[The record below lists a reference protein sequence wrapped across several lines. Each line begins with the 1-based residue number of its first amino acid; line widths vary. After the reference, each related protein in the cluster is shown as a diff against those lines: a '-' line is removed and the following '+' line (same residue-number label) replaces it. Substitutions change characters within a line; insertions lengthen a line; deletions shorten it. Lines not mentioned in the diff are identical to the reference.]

1 MQSQPQSRQISFD
14 IFQDEYVHFH
24 NDRCLRVL
32 YFLSGSTTVAYRQAQ
47 AAFTAG
53 GLLVTN
59 PMEWYFCSAAKA
71 SFLTLTLPLDFLAAS
86 GIGASPHIS
95 CCVPDHAPGLKQE
108 YHHVRKALAGL
119 WRCCFMGNEQNS
131 DSLSAQASALFLLL
145 RDHFASALEDDI
157 FRACTDTAEYR
168 LSRILRHIHEHW
180 SEDLRISE
188 IAALEYLSPN
198 YLSRFWHEHMHCTL
212 SSYICDIRL
221 DHAEKQLRGVRSMTD
236 IASFCGFKNANV
248 FNQKFIQRFGV
259 PPKQY
264 RARLIC
270 EKASADTL
278 QTGGLDLSALLLYLG
293 EAEGGQK
300 SAPETLELRID
311 AAASGRPLRHT
322 WRRLVNIGYARDG
335 LVELVQQQ
343 LIRAQTEIGFEY
355 IRFHGIFDD
364 DMHVFY
370 ETPSG
375 ELRPNY
381 IFVDP
386 LLDFLLSI
394 GLKPFIELGYT
405 PRALAAQP
413 VRVLERETYFSRVKS
428 VDTWCALIRHFLRHI
443 IGRYGLR
450 EVLSWKF
457 TVSGSELLLQGYLSA
472 EDYLSHYAASFR
484 AIKSV
489 CPELSVGGFG
499 GHSSLILEVDDFE
512 QFTAFCVKNS
522 CIPDFFCL
530 QNFPVEHVKKTAAAS
545 PVLLQKLSPVT
556 ISADAHYSRQLL
568 ARTADILKR
577 YALQEKE
584 LWFEEWN
591 ASIWQRDA
599 ANDTCYKAAY
609 ILKDICENYDNVEAF
624 GYWLL
629 TDFIEERIPHDNL
642 PYFGG
647 CGLMNYNGIP
657 KAAWN
662 AMRLLRKLGD
672 TYLCSGDGYFVTRGH
687 DRLQI
692 LLYRYAHYGD
702 MYRFCNQTPISVDRA
717 YDVFLNRPEQK
728 YRIVIQNL
736 HSSDCRIRK
745 YCIDRTHGSSFDLW
759 LSMGRPKTLYP
770 EELQY
775 LAAASAPALTIQ
787 EIAGG
792 TELVLETTLF
802 PHSCQ
807 LFEITFSEPI
817 PTSV

>member
-131 DSLSAQASALFLLL
+131 DSLSAQAGALFLLL

-264 RARLIC
+264 RARLAC
-270 EKASADTL
+270 EKTSADTL

-300 SAPETLELRID
+300 SAPETLELCID

-335 LVELVQQQ
+335 LVELVQRQ
-343 LIRAQTEIGFEY
+343 LVRAQTEIGFEY

-499 GHSSLILEVDDFE
+499 GHSSLILEVDGFE
-512 QFTAFCVKNS
+512 EFTAFCVKNH

-556 ISADAHYSRQLL
+556 ISADTHYSRQLL

-647 CGLMNYNGIP
+647 CGLMTYNGIP

>member
-647 CGLMNYNGIP
+647 CGLMTYNGIP

>member
-47 AAFTAG
+47 AVFTAG

-131 DSLSAQASALFLLL
+131 DSLSAQAGALFLLL

-157 FRACTDTAEYR
+157 FRVCNDTAEYR
-168 LSRILRHIHEHW
+168 LSRILRHIHGHW
-180 SEDLRISE
+180 TEDLRIAE
-188 IAALEYLSPN
+188 IAAQEYLSPN

-221 DHAEKQLRGVRSMTD
+221 DHAEKQLHGMRSITD

-248 FNQKFIQRFGV
+248 FNQKFTQRFGV

-264 RARLIC
+264 RARLAC
-270 EKASADTL
+270 EKTSADTL

-300 SAPETLELRID
+300 SAPETLELCID

-335 LVELVQQQ
+335 LVELVQRQ
-343 LIRAQTEIGFEY
+343 LVRAQTEIGFEY

-499 GHSSLILEVDDFE
+499 GHSSLILEVDGFE
-512 QFTAFCVKNS
+512 EFTAFCVKNH

-556 ISADAHYSRQLL
+556 ISADTHYSRQLL

-647 CGLMNYNGIP
+647 CGLITYNGIP

-736 HSSDCRIRK
+736 HSADCRIRK

-787 EIAGG
+787 EIDGG
-792 TELVLETTLF
+792 TEFVLETTLF